1 VIHILYK
8 LPIFKVKKILR
19 RQKNFSSTLNINYLA
34 LPPINGRFGSHL
46 KIKSLKN
53 KAEMRKKEERR

>member
-1 VIHILYK
+1 
-8 LPIFKVKKILR
+8 VKKILR
-19 RQKNFSSTLNINYLA
+19 RQKNFSGTLNINYLA